1 MAKKTPPVPSTF
13 SELQPVIDALRAP
26 QYRRHDAE
34 IKELNRLNGEI
45 TKSTNNM
52 GFVFMGVAYA
62 DSEHAQIAGKNYT
75 MSGLSWP
82 QLHMSLWDRG
92 QALVKMMN
100 QAEQDAAFV
109 RQYLGLVL
117 AAHELDKYAKR
128 NCIPD
133 YIAGLMD
140 NYKNI
145 PRSEPLEDSVEKI
158 PRIKIFY
165 KKVEQTM
172 AVLAAGQLIY

>member
-1 MAKKTPPVPSTF
+1 MAKKTIPVPWSFEEAMNVT
-13 SELQPVIDALRAP
+13 VKLRAP
-26 QYRRHDAE
+26 QLRRINTE

-52 GFVFMGVAYA
+52 GFVFMGNAYA
-62 DSEHAQIAGKNYT
+62 DEDHAQIAGKNYT
-75 MSGLSWP
+75 ASGVSWP
-82 QLHMSLWDRG
+82 QLHLSLWDRG
-92 QALVKMMN
+92 QALVKMLN
-100 QAEQDAAFV
+100 QLEHDIALV

-117 AAHELDKYAKR
+117 AANELDKYAKR

-133 YIAGLMD
+133 YISGFMESLKAV
-140 NYKNI
+140 
-145 PRSEPLEDSVEKI
+145 PRSEPIEDAVGRV
-158 PRIKIFY
+158 PRINIFY